1 MLLAGI
7 GIMASK
13 ESNSGFDSDAQAFIT
28 AASITDTTQ
37 QNAINTMVLS
47 LKSNSLWAKMLAIY
61 PMIGGTENAHKRN
74 LKNPADLDSA
84 YRLSFSGSWVHSSN
98 GAETNGSNTWAD
110 TFIQPA
116 NSSLGQNDI
125 AISYYVRNLTSPDGS
140 LFSILG
146 GGNNGIKFELRVST
160 SGGAYQCLNSNEN
173 ATGDGNATK
182 TGLLVLSRISST
194 EFKRYGRGTLDY
206 TYTATSNTVV
216 SGYNINIGCKYQTPS
231 SRNEYTAAKCS
242 FASIGNGLS
251 ATEVANLNTIVQ
263 ACQVSLSRNIY

>member
-7 GIMASK
+7 GITASK
-13 ESNSGFDSDAQAFIT
+13 ASGSGFDSDAQAFIT

-37 QNAINTMVLS
+37 QDAINTMVLS
-47 LKSNSLWAKMLAIY
+47 LKSNSLWTKMLAIY

-74 LKNPADLDSA
+74 LKNPTDLDSA
-84 YRLSFSGSWVHSSN
+84 YRLSFSGSWNHTSL

-125 AISYYVRNLTSPDGS
+125 AISYYARNTTNNGS

-146 GGNNGIKFELRVST
+146 SGNNGIKFELRN
-160 SGGAYQCLNSNEN
+160 GAGDNAYNCLNSTESQLS
-173 ATGDGNATK
+173 DGNATK
-182 TGLLVLSRISST
+182 TGLLILSRIASN
-194 EFKRYGRGTLDY
+194 EYKRYGRGTLDY
-206 TYTATSNTVV
+206 TYSSTSNAVV
-216 SGYNINIGCKYQTPS
+216 TGYNINIGCKYQTPS
-231 SRNEYTAAKCS
+231 SRSEYTNAKCS

-251 ATEVANLNTIVQ
+251 ATEAANLNTIVQ

>member
-1 MLLAGI
+1 MILAAI
-7 GIMASK
+7 GVTASK
-13 ESNSGFDSDAQAFIT
+13 AGSSFDSDAQAFIT

-37 QNAINTMVLS
+37 QTAINTMVTS
-47 LKSNSLWAKMLAIY
+47 LKSNSLWTKMLAIW
-61 PMIGGTENAHKRN
+61 PMIGGTEAAHKLN
-74 LKNPADLDSA
+74 LKNPANTDAA
-84 YRLSFSGSWVHSSN
+84 YRLSFNGSWTHSSL

-125 AISYYVRNLTSPDGS
+125 AISYYVRNATNDGS

-146 GGNNGIKFELRVST
+146 GGNNGIKFELRSAV
-160 SGGAYQCLNSNEN
+160 GNGAYQCLNSNEN
-173 ATGDGNATK
+173 GTGDGNATK
-182 TGLLVLSRISST
+182 TGLLVLSRVAST

-231 SRNEYTAAKCS
+231 SRSEYTAAKCS

-251 ATEVANLNTIVQ
+251 ATEVGNLNTIVQ
-263 ACQVSLSRNIY
+263 ACQTSLSRNIY